1 MVAACPRRRVRS
13 SVMASSVAAA
23 RPGDLRRRLWR
34 HYLPIAAA
42 SAMVFAVFLGV
53 PSFDANRYEHASAI
67 FVKGISGVWPA
78 GDGGPIDQGPGIP
91 ADDQPHVFD
100 RFYRAAA
107 RAMPGSG
114 VGLAIVK
121 QVADS
126 HGRSVADHVQHR
138 PRNVDRVGPS
148 RHM

>member
-1 MVAACPRRRVRS
+1 
-13 SVMASSVAAA
+13 
-23 RPGDLRRRLWR
+23 
-34 HYLPIAAA
+34 
-42 SAMVFAVFLGV
+42 MVFAVFLGV

-67 FVKGISGVWPA
+67 FVKGIAAGVGPPA
-78 GDGGPIDQGPGIP
+78 TVVPIDQGPGIP

-126 HGRSVADHVQHR
+126 HGRTVADHVQHR
-138 PRNVDRVGPS
+138 PRNVGSRWPFPVTCEPTGDGQPRPGPT
-148 RHM
+148 R